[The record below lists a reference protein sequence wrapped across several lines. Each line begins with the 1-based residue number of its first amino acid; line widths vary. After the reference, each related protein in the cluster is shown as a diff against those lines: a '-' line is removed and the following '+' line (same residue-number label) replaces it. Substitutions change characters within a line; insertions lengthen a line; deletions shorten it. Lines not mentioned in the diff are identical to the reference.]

1 MTTKLKIRGE
11 VGNMSSRFF
20 AASLLALVSLV
31 SWAAAAGAAE
41 PLSGTFE
48 GIDDAAGASIEIRPA
63 GEGFQGTFFDAHGNS
78 QAFEA
83 AKNGEAAETVLDM
96 DQRKV
101 VMRMEPVP
109 YGAKV
114 TLVPVNEAGKLD
126 VAAGRI
132 LHFVRQGLE
141 LPEPGEDF
149 FPAPQSPRGAVT
161 TNSFLA
167 SYEFWDPVGVRN
179 GYLSLPDHGRTLVRL
194 FPAVQL
200 DVIWKLCLAPQA
212 DRALATALRGQGVTC
227 PEVLD
232 VLANAQRTG
241 AFDEYKAA
249 VRAQKETLRT
259 SVRCADGYPTP
270 QQACDNAARRLSEQA
285 VALDTA
291 ATVLDRYR

>member
-1 MTTKLKIRGE
+1 
-11 VGNMSSRFF
+11 
-20 AASLLALVSLV
+20 
-31 SWAAAAGAAE
+31 
-41 PLSGTFE
+41 
-48 GIDDAAGASIEIRPA
+48 
-63 GEGFQGTFFDAHGNS
+63 
-78 QAFEA
+78 
-83 AKNGEAAETVLDM
+83 M

-114 TLVPVNEAGKLD
+114 MLVPVSEAGKLD

-132 LHFVRQGLE
+132 LHFVRKGLDM
-141 LPEPGEDF
+141 PEPGEDF

-167 SYEFWDPVGVRN
+167 SYAFWDPVGVRN
-179 GYLSLPDHGRTLVRL
+179 GYLSLPDHGRTLIRL

-200 DVIWKLCLAPQA
+200 DVDVIWKLCLAPQA

-232 VLANAQRTG
+232 GIARAQRTG
-241 AFDEYKAA
+241 AFDRYKAE
-249 VRAQKETLRT
+249 VREQRETLRT

-270 QQACDNAARRLSEQA
+270 KRACDSAARRLSEQA

-291 ATVLDRYR
+291 ATVLGRYR